1 MKTKSPSRVIP
12 NIWYDDFASH
22 YISDTKLYDF
32 ITNVEIGV
40 NTYDKNGLH
49 LLGITLYVNR
59 EQYDWLKES
68 EILSDMIQTKKPML
82 AEYFPQYDM
91 HFCIFLV

>member
-1 MKTKSPSRVIP
+1 MKSNSPSRVIP
-12 NIWYDDFASH
+12 KIWYNDFASH
-22 YISDTKLYDF
+22 YISDTMLYDF

-68 EILSDMIQTKKPML
+68 EILSDMKQTFKPML

-91 HFCIFLV
+91 HFCIFLL